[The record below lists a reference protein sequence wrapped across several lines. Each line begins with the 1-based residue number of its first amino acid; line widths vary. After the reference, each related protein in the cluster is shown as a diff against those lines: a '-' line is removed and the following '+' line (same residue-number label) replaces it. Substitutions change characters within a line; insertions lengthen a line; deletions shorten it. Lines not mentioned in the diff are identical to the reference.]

1 MISKIDGHKMEK
13 YKDSIGQFKP
23 QLDLK
28 IKDLMKRILEEFDEG
43 YPSANLLSEIE
54 FTLQL
59 LLSFS
64 LPMSSHKCV

>member
-1 MISKIDGHKMEK
+1 MISKIEGHKMEK

-43 YPSANLLSEIE
+43 YPSASLVSEI
-54 FTLQL
+54 
-59 LLSFS
+59 
-64 LPMSSHKCV
+64 